1 MKEEF
6 VVVREIINLKLG
18 IRKFALLLCVL
29 FVASSILSATFIF
42 THANHVHD
50 QNGADGTCA
59 TCTHVVATAT
69 LLETLG
75 IAMAAATLCLAAHH
89 AIVSKLKPV
98 STDLDILT
106 LALLKVR
113 LNN

>member
-1 MKEEF
+1 MKKA
-6 VVVREIINLKLG
+6 IIA
-18 IRKFALLLCVL
+18 RKFRTKQLAL
-29 FVASSILSATFIF
+29 FVCVFFVAGSILSATFIF

-50 QNGADGTCA
+50 QNGAGGTCA
-59 TCTHVVATAT
+59 TCAHVIAAAT

-75 IAMAAATLCLAAHH
+75 IAMAVAALCLAVHH

-98 STDLDILT
+98 SSNLDIFTLT
-106 LALLKVR
+106 SLKVR